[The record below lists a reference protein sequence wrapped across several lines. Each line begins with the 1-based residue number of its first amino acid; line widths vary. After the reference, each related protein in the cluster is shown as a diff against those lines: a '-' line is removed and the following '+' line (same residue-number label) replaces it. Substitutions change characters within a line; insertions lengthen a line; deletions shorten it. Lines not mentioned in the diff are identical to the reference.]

1 MNALTRYLGPHA
13 KTLKARAETELL
25 KHKDLV
31 LLGKAGATGGITDIS
46 FENRECNK
54 KVSLYFSVDSEGLES
69 YRKMASMFH
78 DSSKVELKYTPHLG
92 QSRITFEWGDFWKI
106 VEERKLNQL
115 EGDDGSNWTFER
127 NTYLK

>member
-1 MNALTRYLGPHA
+1 MNALARYLGPHT

-46 FENRECNK
+46 FEKRECDK

-69 YRKMASMFH
+69 YRKIASLFH
-78 DSSKVELKYTPHLG
+78 DSRNVELKYTPHLG

-106 VEERKLNQL
+106 VDERKKIEL
-115 EGDDGSNWTFER
+115 EDRDGSNWTFER